1 MPNLNAE
8 EIKKLKKRELIGL
21 IALIGC
27 IVASVCFIVLF
38 IIATVRGDNNLKIA
52 TLIWYPFA
60 IAILSLIAAIYNL
73 KFGKALERI
82 TKNYIQDVFVENATL
97 MRPERDSLTYYI
109 SGDGERFYVKVNN
122 FKEEIIFDFSA
133 FGKIS
138 AVKRA
143 NIYSAIIDRLGATF
157 CRLYERGGKYKTV
170 TYAVKK
176 AKSRANLSRLSKT
189 VHPTSAFTKTIG
201 NRNETRNHYN

>member
-73 KFGKALERI
+73 KFGKALEHI
-82 TKNYIQDVFVENATL
+82 TKNYVQDVFVENATL

-176 AKSRANLSRLSKT
+176 GEKQGKLIPIIENGSPDKRIYKNYRKSK
-189 VHPTSAFTKTIG
+189 
-201 NRNETRNHYN
+201 